1 MRGPATSF
9 GMGLKARL
17 FVTCPEPLRLPR
29 AEPRQRAGNACAVRR
44 RAALSGRWPAA
55 QQDAHLLPMLGSW
68 NMSLMPSGGGSIRA
82 PSSTADSANVCL
94 PSAQLYLPRARLKRP
109 RLERLVPRRCQA
121 CAHLRSPGWLPPPD
135 TTGASSS
142 STVPALASL

>member
-1 MRGPATSF
+1 
-9 GMGLKARL
+9 
-17 FVTCPEPLRLPR
+17 
-29 AEPRQRAGNACAVRR
+29 
-44 RAALSGRWPAA
+44 
-55 QQDAHLLPMLGSW
+55 MLGSW

-94 PSAQLYLPRARLKRP
+94 PSAQLYLPRARLRLKRP
-109 RLERLVPRRCQA
+109 QLGRVVLRRGQA